1 MRGGSVF
8 KFAVNI
14 LGLASLVAAPS
25 VFALDPTQPPAGRS
39 VSDAPVEATSVLRLQ
54 AILING
60 GRARAVI
67 DGQTLKVGDHVANAR
82 IAEIRAHSVVIDRQG
97 QQQELHLSA
106 PIIQTSRTQP

>member
-25 VFALDPTQPPAGRS
+25 VFALDPTQPPAGRI

-106 PIIQTSRTQP
+106 PIVQTSRTQP